1 MGNRQAKLSPQAS
14 KIAQE
19 VFNMM
24 DVDGSGSID
33 KQETLKFWFANQE
46 VQFRET
52 QHRRSIQ
59 SCGR

>member
-1 MGNRQAKLSPQAS
+1 MGNKQAKLNPQAS

-33 KQETLKFWFANQE
+33 KQETLKFWWPN
-46 VQFRET
+46 
-52 QHRRSIQ
+52 
-59 SCGR
+59 